1 MKKKIFFALVCLFI
15 AAVSGRC
22 DRNAISACFTS
33 WSQSGD
39 MQTQCAAYENI
50 KKCIAPHKDACAG
63 DPTLAAIAPLEQ
75 MCSGGYLPNIPNVCA
90 VDVCA
95 MGMQQYQPK
104 SSGEPIEVT
113 PELCAAASK
122 YKTCV
127 EQGKSQCPDSQ
138 SVTNAEMLIE
148 SYETLCGGC
157 TAPKLMK
164 CTQMLG
170 DLMTEDFERF
180 PTHEQINTVC
190 PKLTSFKN
198 CISPIKTK
206 CDAMKSSQAQ
216 QISKG
221 IEAAFSYTDLMCGAD
236 FKAGFMKHGMECF
249 DKASFKNATSA
260 NCASMMAPKP
270 EPESSSASPEPESK
284 TQECQR
290 TTSMFECYVQQV
302 EAECGED
309 AVEFISTVKGRFMN
323 VILVNLNCPTSG
335 QNGVETSTQ
344 RSYTK
349 KAEENLKRGSNNR
362 RTLAELEEENLI
374 LENERLREETKRLK
388 LVQENLKLEKE
399 VFILKK
405 RSLMCK
411 LQTEYLD
418 CVQILSEP

>member
-1 MKKKIFFALVCLFI
+1 MNREIIFAVVCTLI
-15 AAVSGRC
+15 AAVNGNC
-22 DRNAISACFTS
+22 DRNAISACLAGLGQGS
-33 WSQSGD
+33 ENPQA
-39 MQTQCAAYENI
+39 QCATFENV

-75 MCSGGYLPNIPNVCA
+75 MCSGGGGNPPNIPNVCA

-95 MGMQQYQPK
+95 MSMQQYQPK
-104 SSGEPIEVT
+104 SSGEPIEAT

-138 SVTNAEMLIE
+138 SVTNAEMMIE
-148 SYETLCGGC
+148 SYKTLCGGC

-170 DLMTEDFERF
+170 DLMTEDFEGF

-221 IEAAFSYTDLMCGAD
+221 IEAALSYTDLMCGAD
-236 FKAGFMKHGMECF
+236 FKAGFMKHGMGCF

-260 NCASMMAPKP
+260 NCESMMAPKP
-270 EPESSSASPEPESK
+270 EPESSSASPEPESESK
-284 TQECQR
+284 AQECQR
-290 TTSMFECYVQQV
+290 TTSMFECYAQQV

-309 AVEFISTVKGRFMN
+309 AVEFISKVKGRFMN
-323 VILVNLNCPTSG
+323 AILGNLNCPTSG
-335 QNGVETSTQ
+335 GVRLAAQTSVF
-344 RSYTK
+344 
-349 KAEENLKRGSNNR
+349 
-362 RTLAELEEENLI
+362 LAFLLA
-374 LENERLREETKRLK
+374 T
-388 LVQENLKLEKE
+388 
-399 VFILKK
+399 FF
-405 RSLMCK
+405 M
-411 LQTEYLD
+411 Y
-418 CVQILSEP
+418 